1 MFRMT
6 DAINPISRFAF
17 ARASEPKLVSVE
29 QVRLPDFDPDGEIGA
44 LTEVYG
50 EIARRLSRNA
60 YTSHAHA
67 MAHHDRW
74 MNRGA

>member
-6 DAINPISRFAF
+6 DAINPIARFAF
-17 ARASEPKLVSVE
+17 ARASEPKQVSVE
-29 QVRLPDFDPDGEIGA
+29 QTPRPDFDPDGEIGA

-60 YTSHAHA
+60 YTSHVHA
-67 MAHHDRW
+67 R
-74 MNRGA
+74 

>member
-6 DAINPISRFAF
+6 DAINPIGRF
-17 ARASEPKLVSVE
+17 ARAGEPSPVSIE
-29 QVRLPDFDPDGEIGA
+29 QARHPGFDPDGEIGA

-60 YTSHAHA
+60 YTSHHT
-67 MAHHDRW
+67 R
-74 MNRGA
+74 

>member
-6 DAINPISRFAF
+6 DSINPIARFAF
-17 ARASEPKLVSVE
+17 ARASEPRPVSVE
-29 QVRLPDFDPDGEIGA
+29 QARRPDFDPEGEIGA

-60 YTSHAHA
+60 YTSHASA
-67 MAHHDRW
+67 MTHHDRW

>member
-1 MFRMT
+1 MFRVT

-17 ARASEPKLVSVE
+17 ARASEPRPVSVKRGHRE
-29 QVRLPDFDPDGEIGA
+29 FDPDGEIGA

-67 MAHHDRW
+67 MTHHDRW